1 MGDFKDATE
10 PCAVPHQRFQPMF
23 RSDRPAD
30 PWEVYRTCHVSAYC
44 PCGDKMSNGVRWCQ
58 WHRMSDDTRKAYMRD
73 KRLRENYKTEM
84 CRQQRDQG
92 FCYYG
97 NNCRFAHN
105 DNELRPKMRHPK
117 YKTQLCHNYARNGSC
132 PYGANCQ
139 FQHRVPDASANGPVP
154 LPRSTALSQ
163 FGKSFEGSMWTEDP
177 DADSM
182 RVNLSRSLMFTSTPI
197 RSALRSE
204 FSKSDGKRVAFAVT
218 PERPH
223 GTNPDGDKPST
234 SADNSKNAKESSV
247 EMLSGAFT
255 QLTFDSSMEWDEAPS
270 ERRTWSTGRGGFG
283 QSLGVGFFKR
293 QF

>member
-1 MGDFKDATE
+1 
-10 PCAVPHQRFQPMF
+10 
-23 RSDRPAD
+23 
-30 PWEVYRTCHVSAYC
+30 
-44 PCGDKMSNGVRWCQ
+44 
-58 WHRMSDDTRKAYMRD
+58 
-73 KRLRENYKTEM
+73 
-84 CRQQRDQG
+84 
-92 FCYYG
+92 
-97 NNCRFAHN
+97 
-105 DNELRPKMRHPK
+105 
-117 YKTQLCHNYARNGSC
+117 
-132 PYGANCQ
+132 
-139 FQHRVPDASANGPVP
+139 
-154 LPRSTALSQ
+154 
-163 FGKSFEGSMWTEDP
+163 MWTEDP

-218 PERPH
+218 PERFDPFLSRFLMVHLRPH